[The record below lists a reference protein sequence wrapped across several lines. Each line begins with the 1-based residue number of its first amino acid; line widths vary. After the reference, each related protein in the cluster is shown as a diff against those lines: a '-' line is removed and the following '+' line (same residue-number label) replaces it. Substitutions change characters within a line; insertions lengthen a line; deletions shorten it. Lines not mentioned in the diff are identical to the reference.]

1 MRLLGPTPT
10 ETTMRRISH
19 AALITCLLV
28 PSLIVPR
35 VALAQ
40 DPNAELSPE
49 QKLEKA
55 KGLYGEAE
63 KAFAAG
69 DYVTAVQKYEEAY
82 FLVPEKV
89 GFAHKVGITAWK
101 LGDCNKADEYLKHY
115 VQYETN
121 TEKNGDKIEESK
133 KIIGEIA
140 VSGCATPK
148 PQPAD
153 TSGGGGGGGTTE
165 PNVGNDEPELTSG
178 RDERQQSD
186 DGGGGEKKKK
196 GLLIGGAVMLGL
208 GVAAAGAGAGV
219 LGKAQSN
226 VSKLEDLSS
235 NATPTFFPEGNFA
248 DDEPYNLDKQLDT
261 LNPVGIACLA
271 AGGVLIAGGAA
282 LIAVHAVKQKK
293 ANGNANL
300 RRKSNA
306 PRLTGLGVSP
316 MPGGAAAGASIRF

>member
-1 MRLLGPTPT
+1 
-10 ETTMRRISH
+10 MRRISL
-19 AALITCLLV
+19 AILLSCVLV
-28 PSLIVPR
+28 PGSLAPR
-35 VALAQ
+35 VAFAQ
-40 DPNAELSPE
+40 DPNADLSPE
-49 QKLEKA
+49 QKLDKA

-69 DYVTAVQKYEEAY
+69 DFVTAVQKYEEAY

-121 TEKNGDKIEESK
+121 TEKNGDKIDESK

-153 TSGGGGGGGTTE
+153 GGGGAGGGGGGGGGGGTTE
-165 PNVGNDEPELTSG
+165 PNVGSDEPDLTSG
-178 RDERQQSD
+178 RDERKQPD
-186 DGGGGEKKKK
+186 EGGGPKKKK
-196 GLLIGGAVMLGL
+196 GLLIG
-208 GVAAAGAGAGV
+208 GAGV

-226 VSKLEDLSS
+226 VNKLEDLSS
-235 NATPTFFPEGNFA
+235 NATPTFFPEGDYG
-248 DDEPYNLDKQLDT
+248 DDEPYNLDRQLDT

-282 LIAVHAVKQKK
+282 LIAVHAIKQKK

-300 RRKSNA
+300 RRKSNT
-306 PRLTGLGVSP
+306 PRLTGLGVGP
-316 MPGGAAAGASIRF
+316 VPGGGAAAGASLRF